1 MPLLHQTI
9 LWTCCIAQVCK
20 HTAFETV
27 FRIEMMS
34 IHFHYSSS
42 CLRVKSHVFDF
53 GSKEMNSNTT
63 CSSYLANSKSEG
75 QSRISQTRIHKLSP
89 SAVLFEEVP
98 WAGVTWSRT
107 KCAKLAHTRTNKNTL
122 LPFPLVILHC
132 KLRIVATKGPLTC
145 EHTHTVMALYT
156 APKQCCLVQKTEG
169 VTLSFWSMTK
179 QNN

>member
-1 MPLLHQTI
+1 
-9 LWTCCIAQVCK
+9 
-20 HTAFETV
+20 
-27 FRIEMMS
+27 MS

-107 KCAKLAHTRTNKNTL
+107 KCAKLAHMYKQKIHFCLSLKWFRSANYV
-122 LPFPLVILHC
+122 FE
-132 KLRIVATKGPLTC
+132 ATKTPLIYEDSHTPSDRFAYSSKTVLPC
-145 EHTHTVMALYT
+145 AENRRSDVIFLNLDEAEQLAYSLTETHTHKHSKYAH
-156 APKQCCLVQKTEG
+156 
-169 VTLSFWSMTK
+169 TLTI
-179 QNN
+179 